1 MCLETL
7 PSVEAAG
14 GKQRALAG
22 HVGMGTKS
30 SSEEVQGWGS
40 RWGWR
45 PWVAPWDPLSVACSP
60 HGPAQG
66 LCLMGAV
73 IGRADGA
80 FLACRAKLRIS
91 STNAALSFTQEQTRG

>member
-14 GKQRALAG
+14 GKRRALAG
-22 HVGMGTKS
+22 HVGRGTKS

-73 IGRADGA
+73 MG
-80 FLACRAKLRIS
+80 RAKLRIS